1 MHVRVCVCSSPE
13 LNLKENVRYKN
24 SGVDKMA
31 TINHF
36 YPKARLFVRAFAL
49 TVKRDISLL
58 T

>member
-1 MHVRVCVCSSPE
+1 MRVCVCSSPE